1 MTVASLASWP
11 LPGAAAARSQ
21 APPFAMWAR
30 WVIPAG
36 SGEAPLEPGVE
47 QCSVLQV
54 VNSGQVFSA
63 TSHLP
68 VFLCKPI
75 GRQMQLDRPTWTLP
89 QPPVGPRYHGARFLV
104 GGQSLPGSV
113 TLQRCLA
120 RLPAASHMLSAL
132 ELLLSLEPSTVGGG
146 APMETAGDSPS
157 AEIHLCPPVMGSSH
171 RQAVFYGRTFLL
183 LRELM
188 DSS

>member
-21 APPFAMWAR
+21 APLFAMWAR

-146 APMETAGDSPS
+146 GSDGNSRGLPISRDTSLPPCDGLQPQASCVLWENIPLVAG
-157 AEIHLCPPVMGSSH
+157 ANGL
-171 RQAVFYGRTFLL
+171 
-183 LRELM
+183 
-188 DSS
+188 